1 MADPIT
7 RIIVRRGTEAER
19 TGAVFLQSEPAY
31 STDAKRLYMG
41 DGVTAGGN
49 AVGTRFLGFIE
60 FAPVLS
66 NVTNALA
73 PAYGDIVYDTSSS
86 LLYALTGTDYTQT
99 ASYRSLATAIY
110 PDGITLDRVA
120 GNTIGVKTNAL
131 DASYLTTV
139 AVGQGLTR
147 TSGDTVL
154 QIDTPSAELSF
165 TNNALQITN
174 AGVTNT
180 KLSNMAANT
189 VKARLDTIGA
199 PQDVPISQLLS
210 PYIDSA
216 ATVPTGALLDFA
228 GSAAPEGF
236 LICNGDAV
244 SRDTYATLFATIGT
258 TYGAGDTTTTFNL
271 PDFRGRASVGA
282 GLGSGLTSRA
292 LGAQLGEESHL
303 LNISEIPA
311 HTHVVPRNDSTP
323 GSIDTY
329 GSTESGGNTPNT
341 RPYDTLATGGGQPH
355 NNIQPSLVVN
365 KIIKT

>member
-110 PDGITLDRVA
+110 PDGITLDRIA

-139 AVGQGLTR
+139 AVGQGLAR
-147 TSGDTVL
+147 TSGNTVL

-189 VKARLDTIGA
+189 VKARLDTIGT

-210 PYIDSA
+210 PYINSV

-228 GSAAPEGF
+228 GSTAPDGF
-236 LICNGDAV
+236 LICNGAAV

-258 TYGAGDTTTTFNL
+258 TYGVGDTTTTFNL

-282 GLGSGLTSRA
+282 GLGSGLTNRA
-292 LGAQLGEESHL
+292 LGTQIGEESHL
-303 LNISEIPA
+303 LTEGELPSHN
-311 HTHVVPRNDSTP
+311 HTGGAFWPVPKAQASAEQNQTAGPEDYTRFANT
-323 GSIDTY
+323 
-329 GSTESGGNTPNT
+329 GSTGGN
-341 RPYDTLATGGGQPH
+341 QPH